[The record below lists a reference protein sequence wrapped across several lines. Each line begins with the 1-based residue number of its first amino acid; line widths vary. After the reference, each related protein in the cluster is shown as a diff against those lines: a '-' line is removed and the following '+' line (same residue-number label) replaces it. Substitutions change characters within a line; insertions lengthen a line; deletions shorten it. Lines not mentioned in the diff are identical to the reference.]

1 MALDTKRECL
11 KSLQEDEGVEW
22 RNGRSGV
29 AKYHGT
35 DACYECSRS
44 CHIGKHCAMVARV
57 GLGKRRILVWICL
70 PVKCAAIHNHA
81 TERCAMTAD
90 EFGSRM
96 HHHISAVLDRTNKVG
111 SAESVIDNEWN
122 AVAVSH
128 LSDSVEV
135 GYIRIRVAEG
145 LGIHRLGIWA
155 NCLFERFEVVD
166 IHNRVANALSL
177 ERVSNQIERAAIEV
191 VGSDNVVAVACDILQ
206 RIGCGSGTRSHSEGS
221 HTTFEGCDA
230 LLKHR
235 LGRIGETAIDISR
248 VAKRETVGS
257 VLRVAEHITCC
268 LVDRHRACIGCRIG
282 LLLSH
287 MELECLK
294 M

>member
-1 MALDTKRECL
+1 M
-11 KSLQEDEGVEW
+11 
-22 RNGRSGV
+22 
-29 AKYHGT
+29 YH
-35 DACYECSRS
+35 
-44 CHIGKHCAMVARV
+44 HIGTM
-57 GLGKRRILVWICL
+57 
-70 PVKCAAIHNHA
+70 
-81 TERCAMTAD
+81 
-90 EFGSRM
+90 F
-96 HHHISAVLDRTNKVG
+96 DRTNEVG

-235 LGRIGETAIDISR
+235 LG
-248 VAKRETVGS
+248 
-257 VLRVAEHITCC
+257 
-268 LVDRHRACIGCRIG
+268 
-282 LLLSH
+282 
-287 MELECLK
+287 
-294 M
+294 